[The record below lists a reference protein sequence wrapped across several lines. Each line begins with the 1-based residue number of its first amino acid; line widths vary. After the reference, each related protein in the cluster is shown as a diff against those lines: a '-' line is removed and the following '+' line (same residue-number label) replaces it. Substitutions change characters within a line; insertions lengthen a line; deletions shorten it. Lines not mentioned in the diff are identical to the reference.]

1 MRRGGAAVR
10 RGEGGRDLVCFGKTM
25 VVRVTGRRSL
35 CRNPSGAIGTADSRT
50 MAEMHLQLNLDG
62 FRVKKGGKSSPPFRL
77 GHNTREAR
85 LWASHVVEIRGQ
97 ERRAA
102 VE

>member
-1 MRRGGAAVR
+1 
-10 RGEGGRDLVCFGKTM
+10 
-25 VVRVTGRRSL
+25 
-35 CRNPSGAIGTADSRT
+35 
-50 MAEMHLQLNLDG
+50 MHLQLNLDG